1 MDPEAIVSSPRTLTS
16 IDAAC
21 RRVFRSE
28 IEAEGCGTC
37 VLDGL
42 RSDGFRRLRAFEG
55 RSRVG
60 TFVYALINRLAVDCF
75 RRVHGRPRPPR
86 AVSRLGPVAE
96 AIYRLVCLKGF
107 SFAEAYEVLSCRG
120 EWSGSFEEYADRFD
134 PVRAHPCPE
143 RARLVS
149 GEGAGDDRVAEHP
162 DGGPNPLEA
171 LLVKLDRDRRIRA
184 GRVIRAVSEEL
195 GDEDRLLVRL
205 VYGSDHSVAS
215 AARVLGVSPTAA
227 GKRLR
232 RVLTTFRERLLA
244 AGVREP

>member
-1 MDPEAIVSSPRTLTS
+1 MDPEAVVSSPQTLKS

-42 RSDGFRRLRAFEG
+42 RADDFRRLRSFTG
-55 RSRVG
+55 RSRMG
-60 TFVYALINRLAVDCF
+60 TFVYAMVNRLAVDCF
-75 RRVHGRPRPPR
+75 RKVHGRPRPPR

-96 AIYRLVCLKGF
+96 AVYRLICLKGF
-107 SFAEAYEVLSCRG
+107 SFDEAYEVLCCRG
-120 EWSGSFEEYADRFD
+120 EWSGTFAEYAARLE
-134 PVRAHPCPE
+134 PVRDHPCPE
-143 RARLVS
+143 RARVVS
-149 GEGAGDDRVAEHP
+149 GDGPGDDPVATHP

-171 LLVKLDRDRRIRA
+171 LMERLDRDRRIRA
-184 GRVIRAVSEEL
+184 GRVIRAVSGEL

-205 VYGSDHSVAS
+205 VYGSDHSVAA

-232 RVLTTFRERLLA
+232 RVLATFRERLLA
-244 AGVREP
+244 EGVREP